1 MIEIS
6 QPVFGVLC
14 LIGAIALTFAWPL
27 GRRSGG
33 HILLS
38 IIIIVLSILA
48 AYNLIPVTWIPV
60 ADTWKVILIGLGLG
74 LLAIIYRDVRR
85 FLRFFHGR
93 VYRMTHPYYW
103 YGRYYRR
110 RRRYY

>member
-6 QPVFGVLC
+6 QPVFGLLC

-27 GRRSGG
+27 GHRSGG

-38 IIIIVLSILA
+38 IIIIVLFILA

-60 ADTWKVILIGLGLG
+60 SDTWKVILIGLGLG
-74 LLAIIYRDVRR
+74 LLAVIYRDIRR
-85 FLRFFHGR
+85 FVRYFHGR
-93 VYRMTHPYYW
+93 VYRITHPYCW

>member
-1 MIEIS
+1 MFIS
-6 QPVFGVLC
+6 QQVIGLGC
-14 LIGAIALTFAWPL
+14 LIGALILTFAWPL
-27 GRRSGG
+27 GRHSGG
-33 HILLS
+33 HIFLSLS
-38 IIIIVLSILA
+38 IIVLFVLA

-60 ADTWKVILIGLGLG
+60 TDTWKVILIGLVVG
-74 LLAIIYRDVRR
+74 LLAVLYRDVRR

-110 RRRYY
+110 RRRY